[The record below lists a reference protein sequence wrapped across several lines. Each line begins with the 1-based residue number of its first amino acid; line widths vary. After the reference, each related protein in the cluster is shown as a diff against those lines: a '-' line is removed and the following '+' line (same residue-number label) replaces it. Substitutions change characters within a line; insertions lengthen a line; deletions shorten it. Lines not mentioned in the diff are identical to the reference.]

1 MVGRQG
7 VDASNKPPI
16 AANRGAQAMQQP
28 PLSVKSRCY
37 FKLKTRLEGQM
48 LDDAAGLILVRFEI
62 RKDESSSKTPYLDD
76 SSFRFYVSVDSKEQ
90 IGAVTDI
97 YWPLF
102 GSLGVCTVGAG
113 VVF

>member
-1 MVGRQG
+1 MVGRRG

-37 FKLKTRLEGQM
+37 FKLKTRLEGQN
-48 LDDAAGLILVRFEI
+48 LDNAAGLILVRFEI

-76 SSFRFYVSVDSKEQ
+76 SSFRFYVLADSKEQ
-90 IGAVTDI
+90 IGGVSDI
-97 YWPLF
+97 LRPLF
-102 GSLGVCTVGAG
+102 GLLAFCAVA
-113 VVF
+113 

>member
-1 MVGRQG
+1 MVGRRG

-28 PLSVKSRCY
+28 PWSVKLALY
-37 FKLKTRLEGQM
+37 IKLKTRVEGQR
-48 LDDAAGLILVRFEI
+48 LDDAAPLILVRFEN

-90 IGAVTDI
+90 IGAVSDI

-102 GSLGVCTVGAG
+102 GLLAFCAVA
-113 VVF
+113 